1 MDIQIF
7 KHEEF
12 GNVRIVMLD
21 GDAWFVGKDVAD
33 ILGYADTFGALKK
46 HVDDDDKQ
54 VCQIDSFASPRGLT
68 VINESG
74 VYSLILRSNLPK
86 AKDFKRWVTAEVLPS
101 IRKHGAYLTPQAAEK
116 ILCNPDFIIKLAEQV
131 KQAQMER
138 DQFKALAAAR
148 EETIRELQPK
158 ADYCALILQSDEA
171 ISMRTIADDYG
182 LSAQKFNNYLQTLGI
197 IFKAGKSWLVKQA
210 YRGRG
215 YTIKIT
221 TPLKDNHSVTNT
233 YWTQKGRMFLYNVL
247 KKHGLIPVCEREE
260 PMTALL

>member
-21 GDAWFVGKDVAD
+21 GEPWFVAADVCK
-33 ILGYADTFGALKK
+33 ALEIGTEQTRRL
-46 HVDDDDKQ
+46 DDDEK
-54 VCQIDSFASPRGLT
+54 GLHSIQTPGGYQNMT
-68 VINESG
+68 VVNEAG
-74 VYSLILRSNLPK
+74 LYSLILSSRKSS
-86 AKDFKRWVTAEVLPS
+86 AKKFKRWITHEVLPS

-116 ILCNPDFIIKLAEQV
+116 ILYNPDFIIKLAEQV

-247 KKHGLIPVCEREE
+247 KKHGLIPVCERED
-260 PMTALL
+260 PMLTLL